1 MEEGVIWINSSIIE
15 FLYINKRRCVTV
27 LQIVEHINNWVF
39 KDYQENKTN
48 YYEEYPWLKNEM
60 SFEW

>member
-1 MEEGVIWINSSIIE
+1 MEEGVIWINSSKTE
-15 FLYINKRRCVTV
+15 FLDINKRRCVTV